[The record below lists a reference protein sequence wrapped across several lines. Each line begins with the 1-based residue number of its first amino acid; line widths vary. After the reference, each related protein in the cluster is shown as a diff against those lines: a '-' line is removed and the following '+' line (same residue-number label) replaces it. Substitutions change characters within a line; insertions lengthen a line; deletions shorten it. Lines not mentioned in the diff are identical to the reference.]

1 MILSLAV
8 ALGLIASLARHRS
21 RSVEQIIAIPLC
33 SAWLAL
39 LALVLQWPL
48 LRAPS
53 GWPQQVPVQQ
63 IFFLLSHLL
72 LLAFVWRNR
81 RLAGMRLMGLGLLLN
96 LVVIVVNG
104 GWMPITPETLVRI
117 NPGSAPVNW
126 PPGLHYGYS
135 KDLIL
140 LRQETILWVLSDIIV
155 LPPPFP
161 WPAAF
166 SLGDLI
172 VAAGIVWLLQGPG
185 VLPNPNRDESRSLR
199 YLVDGVA
206 TMGSGSTQTGD
217 KGGTHR

>member
-1 MILSLAV
+1 MILSMAV

-21 RSVEQIIAIPLC
+21 RTVEQIAAISLC

-53 GWPQQVPVQQ
+53 GWPQQVQVQQ
-63 IFFLLSHLL
+63 VLFVFSHLL
-72 LLAFVWRNR
+72 LLIFVWRNR
-81 RLAGMRLMGLGLLLN
+81 RLASMRLMGLGLLLN
-96 LVVIVVNG
+96 LVVIVANG
-104 GWMPITPETLVRI
+104 GWMPITPETLMRI
-117 NPGSAPVNW
+117 NPGSALADW
-126 PPGLHYGYS
+126 PPGVHYGYS

-140 LRQETILWVLSDIIV
+140 MHQETILGMLSDIIV

-161 WPAAF
+161 WPTAF

-185 VLPNPNRDESRSLR
+185 VLPNPSRGESRAVK
-199 YLVDGVA
+199 YLAV
-206 TMGSGSTQTGD
+206 GSGSAQTGD